1 MIQNAPNA
9 SHSPDPLGLSSFKT
23 LIKELHRQTQ
33 HRHAADPAVRAC
45 ADIAK
50 QMDAHLQKLENR
62 YNAWKDRYVL
72 LKRANAVLVDE
83 VSWLRDQ
90 LDDLFAET
98 QDIDDV
104 K

>member
-1 MIQNAPNA
+1 
-9 SHSPDPLGLSSFKT
+9 
-23 LIKELHRQTQ
+23 
-33 HRHAADPAVRAC
+33 
-45 ADIAK
+45 
-50 QMDAHLQKLENR
+50 MDAHLQKLENR